1 MKVLYSSTRYPG
13 ALYYRAAEPARA
25 VNEGGFGVEVTLTY
39 GLATTM
45 DGPVEDES
53 SSVVSVDAQGADV
66 VVLQLPKTKAA
77 LEMLR
82 LLQAQGVAVVVELD
96 DLMSGL
102 AYGHAS
108 YATIQRYN
116 VASWA
121 ATCAREADLVTVTT
135 PALLGEYAKHGRG
148 VVVPNAIPRRIAELP
163 PAYERDPETVTV
175 GWSGSVGGHPYDLQ
189 TMESGLQQG
198 LDRARRAG
206 RFMILGQAM
215 DAQQRLHLPEP
226 PLEVPWKQTVDE
238 YLTAMGELFDVGIA
252 PLRLDR
258 FNESKSWLKPLEYS
272 ARGVFAIRAGT
283 ADYER
288 LGLGLRAKR
297 PRDWADHIC
306 KAIDDPDRRREIA
319 ARNREVVLANHLDEH
334 TAPLWADAWH
344 RALDNRVRSQRI
356 GA

>member
-1 MKVLYSSTRYPG
+1 MKVLLSSTRFPG
-13 ALYYRAAEPARA
+13 SLYYRAAEPARA
-25 VNEGGFGVEVTLTY
+25 VNEAGLGVEVTLTY

-45 DGPVEDES
+45 DGPASEES
-53 SSVVSVDAQGADV
+53 STVISVDAQGADV

-77 LEMLR
+77 LEMLC

-96 DLMSGL
+96 DLMSGV
-102 AYGHAS
+102 AYGHMS
-108 YATIQRYN
+108 YATLRHFK
-116 VASWA
+116 VGSWSA
-121 ATCAREADLVTVTT
+121 ACAREADLVTVSAT
-135 PALLGEYAKHGRG
+135 ALLSEYAKHGRG
-148 VVVPNAIPRRIAELP
+148 MVVPNAIPRRIAELP

-198 LDRARRAG
+198 LERGRRPSQ
-206 RFMILGQAM
+206 FMILGQAM

-226 PLEVPWKQTVDE
+226 PVEVPWMQGVDD

-258 FNESKSWLKPLEYS
+258 FNEAKSWLKPMEYA
-272 ARGVFAIRAGT
+272 ARGIYAIRANT
-283 ADYER
+283 AEYDR
-288 LGLGLRAKR
+288 LGLGMRAKK
-297 PRDWADHIC
+297 PRDWADHIA
-306 KAIDDPDRRREIA
+306 KAIDDPDRRREVA
-319 ARNREVVLANHLDEH
+319 ARNREVVLAEHLDEH

-344 RALDNRVRSQRI
+344 RALDNRVRNQRI